1 MMTETRL
8 RRPDRLA
15 DVISGE
21 LASAIGDGRYSP
33 GERLPTEAEMAARY
47 GVSRAVVREAI
58 AQLKADGL
66 VVVRQGAGAFVE
78 QVPGAARFKIAR
90 GAETSNLRH
99 LFELRLVIEGAAA
112 SLAAERRSPEDLAT
126 LERSLASMRA
136 ALAAGHD
143 GSGEDGLFHEAIA
156 KASQNPELARF
167 VRFLGLSFSQTRAP
181 SWTALGR
188 TRRLAEKAVE
198 EHQAIFD
205 AIATGDREAAQR
217 ASDLHIRHS
226 EERTL
231 LTLR

>member
-15 DVISGE
+15 DVISGD

-33 GERLPTEAEMAARY
+33 GERLPTEAEMAAQY

-66 VVVRQGAGAFVE
+66 VAVRQGAGAYVT
-78 QVPGAARFKIAR
+78 QVPGAASFKIAR
-90 GAETSNLRH
+90 GSEASNLRH
-99 LFELRLVIEGAAA
+99 LFELRLVVEGAATT
-112 SLAAERRSPEDLAT
+112 LAAKRRSPEELAT
-126 LERSLASMRA
+126 LERSLANMRA

-167 VRFLGLSFSQTRAP
+167 VRFLGHSFSQTRAP

-188 TRRLAEKAVE
+188 RRRLAEKAVD
-198 EHQAIFD
+198 EHQTIFD
-205 AIATGDREAAQR
+205 AIAAGDSEGAHR
-217 ASDLHIRHS
+217 ASDLHIRNS

-231 LTLR
+231 LALR